1 MIIRSATQID
11 AATLANAHIK
21 VFPNFF
27 LSTLGLDFLKVYY
40 RALINYPETLCYV
53 AEEKNVIVGYVVGRM
68 RTKGYL
74 KRVVKSNM
82 FTFMLQG
89 IKLLFTKPGALLRLV
104 MNLEKKSDEK
114 IVVDNQDY
122 AEIGL
127 IGVNPEMKGKGIGRA
142 LLNTLEECLRS
153 KSVEKLSLTTDF
165 YNNDTTLMAYKAWGF
180 NVLYEFTAYPNR
192 KMYRLIKTIS

>member
-1 MIIRSATQID
+1 MKIRSATQLD

-27 LSTLGLDFLKVYY
+27 LSTLGSDFLKVYY

-53 AEEKNVIVGYVVGRM
+53 AEENNVIVGYVVGRM
-68 RTKGYL
+68 RAKGYL

-104 MNLEKKSDEK
+104 MNLEKKSDKK

-127 IGVNPEMKGKGIGRA
+127 IGVNPEIKGKGVGHA
-142 LLNTLEECLRS
+142 LFMQFEANLKENNVDR
-153 KSVEKLSLTTDF
+153 LSLTTDY
-165 YNNDTTLMAYKAWGF
+165 YNNENTLSAYKAWGF
-180 NVLYEFTAYPNR
+180 EVLYEFIAYPDR
-192 KMYRLIKTIS
+192 RMYRLIKKVE